1 MSNTISIPTKDISD
15 FQGVYEEETNK
26 VFLHVDCFYF
36 SGPLD
41 KEDINNIIESLKE
54 LQSKII

>member
-1 MSNTISIPTKDISD
+1 MSNTISIPINDTSD
-15 FQGVYEEETNK
+15 FQGEYEEESNK
-26 VFLHVDCFYF
+26 VFLHVDYFYF

-41 KEDINNIIESLKE
+41 KEDINNIIKSLKE